1 MPTFD
6 VDKEGHKF
14 PFNACELLISDNGLV
29 TERFFEETEVEVDS
43 DEEKEEDE
51 SKDGEKQKEDNEE
64 EKKEDDKK
72 EDVKERET
80 KEEEKKDEEKK
91 EDDKQETKVEEKK
104 EEETNLN
111 EKKEETTIEVNNV
124 NEKKEENETKEL
136 KAEEHKEEEINE
148 DKNEIKSP
156 EEEKPNNET
165 KEEEEAKVESINDT
179 NKEETSTP
187 TSEDNEKK
195 EDQPNDNEEEEDS
208 DQNPDAKTKTQYYN
222 IDYFFQFLDRPI
234 DNSNSVLL
242 GYFFKILYHLI
253 QLDSKTM
260 ISYIFD
266 PSRKSLTKK
275 LIKILT
281 TKSSIESIK
290 CLLTES
296 SNIIPNY
303 YELRKNFC
311 MELLTELN
319 DCNDN
324 NDKCETI
331 TNIFKSCLSSKP
343 FFNYIMSDNTFLIL
357 LFSIPY
363 KYTEQPWNL
372 QYVLKLLIEI
382 NENVLKMFP
391 KRVTPNLIVEQFDFA
406 SYNFDMKYA
415 LEEDKAMSLG
425 KEENDLNTNLEYLF
439 NSLIQSDFEFLS
451 GLDNYDDATFDSTYQ
466 KPQKKLGIARLTQVE
481 YFRSILDILVN
492 ANAIGVLQTEI
503 NNIINLANSKNIFWT
518 LIDIFYAYEF
528 NNMYQTIFR
537 QIMTIILNENSPELL
552 VKSIFSEKENKKFLS
567 LLVNHC
573 YESTKSLIV
582 QQPTNSGFFPTEIQL
597 LSDISNSGNQYVKEI
612 IKDDQDLNV
621 FISVFAEQINTLF
634 NQKLLSSDNNDI
646 SSLYNKN
653 EEYYTPKQKTM
664 DEIIEQ
670 NKEIYKVYKEGGD
683 YKALLNKKKEEE
695 QKLKEATEKEEA
707 NKLASSIPLDDNS
720 EEENAEETDKGLKGS
735 HFFEEEENEEPKTQS
750 LKDSHFFGDLNENP
764 KAEDDEE
771 EEENKENEK
780 YNSTQFWS
788 TPLPTYN
795 NDDIMK
801 ELSEL

>member
-14 PFNACELLISDNGLV
+14 PFNACEMLISDNGLV

-51 SKDGEKQKEDNEE
+51 SKEE
-64 EKKEDDKK
+64 EKQSEGKN
-72 EDVKERET
+72 
-80 KEEEKKDEEKK
+80 
-91 EDDKQETKVEEKK
+91 EEKK
-104 EEETNLN
+104 EEEKKEEVKEE
-111 EKKEETTIEVNNV
+111 EKKEETKEENTEQKEKVTKKDETNVETPKEEAKPEENSKKEEETPTEAHNEQTKETNDNTKNEEEHKESTEVPSSEE
-124 NEKKEENETKEL
+124 EKKEEP
-136 KAEEHKEEEINE
+136 I
-148 DKNEIKSP
+148 
-156 EEEKPNNET
+156 
-165 KEEEEAKVESINDT
+165 
-179 NKEETSTP
+179 
-187 TSEDNEKK
+187 
-195 EDQPNDNEEEEDS
+195 DNEEEEDS
-208 DQNPDAKTKTQYYN
+208 EQNPDAKTKTQYYN
-222 IDYFFQFLDRPI
+222 IDYFFQFLDRPT
-234 DNSNSVLL
+234 DNTNSVLL

-266 PSRKSLTKK
+266 PSRKDLAKK

-311 MELLTELN
+311 MDLLTELN
-319 DCNDN
+319 ECNDN
-324 NDKCETI
+324 DDKCETI
-331 TNIFKSCLSSKP
+331 SNIFKSSLASKP
-343 FFNYIMSDNTFLIL
+343 FFNYIMSDDTFLIL
-357 LFSIPY
+357 LFSIPL

-391 KRVTPNLIVEQFDFA
+391 KRVTPTLTVETFDFS

-415 LEEDKAMSLG
+415 LEEDRAMSIKE

-439 NSLIQSDFEFLS
+439 NSLKKSDFEFLS
-451 GLDNYDDATFDSTYQ
+451 GLDIYDDSTFDSTYQ

-492 ANAIGVLQTEI
+492 ANSLNVLQDEI
-503 NNIINLANSKNIFWT
+503 NDIIKLANEKKIFWN
-518 LIDIFYAYEF
+518 LIEMFYAYEF

-537 QIMTIILNENSPELL
+537 QIITIILNENSPEILVKSFFIDNGNEKFIPLL
-552 VKSIFSEKENKKFLS
+552 VK
-567 LLVNHC
+567 HC
-573 YESTKSLIV
+573 YESTKSSIV
-582 QQPTNSGFFPTEIQL
+582 QQPTNSGFFATEVKL
-597 LSDISNSGNQYVKEI
+597 LSDISNSSNKFVKEI
-612 IKDDQDLNV
+612 VKEDQDLNV
-621 FISVFAEQINTLF
+621 FVSVFAEQINSLF

-646 SSLYNKN
+646 SSLYNQS
-653 EEYYTPKQKTM
+653 EEYTPKQKTL
-664 DEIIEQ
+664 DQIIEQ
-670 NKEIYKVYKEGGD
+670 NKEIFKVYKEGGD
-683 YKALLNKKKEEE
+683 YKTLLNQKKEEE
-695 QKLKEATEKEEA
+695 QKLKEANEKEEA
-707 NKLASSIPLDDNS
+707 NKLASSIPLEENS
-720 EEENAEETDKGLKGS
+720 QEENEEETGKGLKGS

-771 EEENKENEK
+771 EEEKDDEK
-780 YNSTQFWS
+780 YNNTLYWS
-788 TPLPTYN
+788 TPIPTYN
-795 NDDIMK
+795 SDDIMK